1 LGRPQDHARRD
12 EVTKITKWE
21 TIEG

>member
-1 LGRPQDHARRD
+1 
-12 EVTKITKWE
+12 VTKITKWE